1 MPGYNIAV
9 DSQQLSDVTV
19 EQEDSNISVEGK
31 YTVTVAN
38 NGILPIFS
46 GTLSV
51 TELTLFNGAV
61 TAIEDGS
68 SSIPTISGG
77 STKNASV
84 EFSFTKSS
92 NNISSQV
99 SSMCS
104 TGSTTATIDGSV
116 SGLLLGKSISQTPD
130 ETFSLNAGNP
140 NCNLDGGNGGGLV
153 PPEDRPPEQRPPE
166 DGQPPEGGG
175 GNGGNGA
182 PPEQGTGS
190 IVIEEGP
197 DSSGNTTLRVDGNY
211 SAILKSF
218 DWRLGDGSTG
228 SGREV
233 THRYRSSDRYNVTCT
248 VSDDVSGNTI
258 DQISESIRIDIP
270 ERGEEPSP
278 PGNETDSDIQGP
290 TTVILNQEY
299 EWSWEGPT
307 NWTGQTDMIT
317 WTMGDGT
324 EYEDRQARQT
334 SVSHT
339 YYENGPMT
347 IEFVAETQGGRGGV
361 IQSDT
366 LDVLVINPPSNRPR
380 NQIPSMDEAAEAK
393 EREY

>member
-1 MPGYNIAV
+1 MPGYNISV
-9 DSQQLSDVTV
+9 ESQQLSDVTV
-19 EQEDSNISVEGK
+19 EQEGSNVSVDGK
-31 YTVTVAN
+31 YTVTVVN

-61 TAIEDGS
+61 TAIENGS

-77 STKNASV
+77 STKDASV
-84 EFSFTKSS
+84 EFSFTQSS
-92 NNISSQV
+92 SSISSQV

-104 TGSTTATIDGSV
+104 TGSTTATINGSV
-116 SGLLLGKSISQTPD
+116 SGLLLGKSISSTPD
-130 ETFSLNAGNP
+130 DPFSLNAGNP
-140 NCNLDGGNGGGLV
+140 NCNLGGNGGELV
-153 PPEDRPPEQRPPE
+153 PPEEQPPEQRPPGSE
-166 DGQPPEGGG
+166 QPPSGGG
-175 GNGGNGA
+175 GGNGA

-190 IVIEEGP
+190 IEIVEGP
-197 DSSGNTTLRVDGNY
+197 DSSGNTTLRVEGDY

-218 DWRLGDGSTG
+218 DWRLGDGSTA

-233 THRYRSSDRYNVTCT
+233 SHRYGSSDRYNVTCT
-248 VSDDVSGNTI
+248 VSDDVSGNVI
-258 DQISESIRIDIP
+258 DQISETVRIDIP

-278 PGNETDSDIQGP
+278 PRNGTDSDIQGP
-290 TTVILNQEY
+290 TTVILTDEN
-299 EWSWEGPT
+299 EWTWEGPT
-307 NWTGQTDMIT
+307 NWTGQTATTT
-317 WTMGDGT
+317 WNMGDGT

-339 YYENGPMT
+339 YYENGSMT
-347 IEFVAETQGGRGGV
+347 IEFVAEEQGGRGGV

-380 NQIPSMDEAAEAK
+380 TEIPSMDEAAEAK